1 METTT
6 LQAQAQLQG
15 RDESLEGVV
24 RLGAPDGF
32 GSFFLAPRIHK
43 LAHRHPKLELQ
54 LVAMPRVFSL
64 AKREAD
70 LTVAVTRPKSGRLL
84 AAKLTDYRLGPYA
97 TSDHLQDHP
106 PLRDPHQSD
115 ERRAG
120 QAWGGTFSFRWP
132 PDHI

>member
-54 LVAMPRVFSL
+54 LVAMTRVFSL

-84 AAKLTDYRLGPYA
+84 AAKLTDYRLGLYA
-97 TSDHLQDHP
+97 TSDRKRKRLNSRH
-106 PLRDPHQSD
+106 
-115 ERRAG
+115 
-120 QAWGGTFSFRWP
+120 
-132 PDHI
+132 

>member
-54 LVAMPRVFSL
+54 LVAIPRVFSL
-64 AKREAD
+64 AKSEAD

-84 AAKLTDYRLGPYA
+84 G
-97 TSDHLQDHP
+97 QE
-106 PLRDPHQSD
+106 
-115 ERRAG
+115 ERRV
-120 QAWGGTFSFRWP
+120 GTARVRTRRTRGATE
-132 PDHI
+132 H